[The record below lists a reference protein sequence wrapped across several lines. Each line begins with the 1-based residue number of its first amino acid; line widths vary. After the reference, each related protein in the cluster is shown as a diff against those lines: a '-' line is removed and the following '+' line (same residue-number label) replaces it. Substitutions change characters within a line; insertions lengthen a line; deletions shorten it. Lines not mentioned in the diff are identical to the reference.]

1 MTTLH
6 DPDHWSVYNAAQPG
20 RDVRDLCRE
29 VLSLAGPGA
38 GRQAVDLGCGA
49 GVETAALLGAGWR
62 VHAIDGEPTTP
73 DLVRATVGGTAGAGG
88 RRGEAGAG
96 GVGGP
101 ADTSAAGRATGDR
114 LSVAVVPFADLTDLP
129 PADLLYAGYSLP
141 YASPADFPR
150 VWAAVRRALRP
161 GAWLA
166 VNLFGVN
173 DSFAGT
179 FDGTFLSRPDAQAL
193 FDGLDI
199 VAFRE
204 EDEDGQ
210 SFSGP
215 KHWHVYDV
223 IARAPR

>member
-1 MTTLH
+1 MTALH
-6 DPDHWSVYNAAQPG
+6 SPDHWAVYNSAQPG
-20 RDVRDLCRE
+20 REVRDLCRE
-29 VLSLAGPGA
+29 VMTHAGPGA

-49 GVETAALLGAGWR
+49 GVETAGLLAGGWR
-62 VHAIDGEPTTP
+62 VHAVDGEPGTP
-73 DLVRATVGGTAGAGG
+73 SLVRTTAGA
-88 RRGEAGAG
+88 
-96 GVGGP
+96 
-101 ADTSAAGRATGDR
+101 AAGDG
-114 LSVAVVPFADLTDLP
+114 LSVAVVPFADLADLP

-141 YASPADFPR
+141 YASPDDFPR

-166 VNLFGVN
+166 VNLFGVH

-179 FDGTFLSRPDAQAL
+179 TDGTFLTRADAEAL
-193 FDGLDI
+193 LDGLDV

-215 KHWHVYDV
+215 KHWHVFDV
-223 IARAPR
+223 VARAPR